1 MRSSA
6 HTSAK
11 QAFIGDLHALM
22 EIPQKNARHFS
33 QCQLSKIGAAVT
45 VVCDVTTL
53 PWRLNGIFAPA
64 IPEPSSTVIN
74 HPPATA
80 DTSVRDV
87 DRDLLVAMRDGQTAG
102 IGELTQ
108 RLQVTATAIRQR
120 IERLLEAR
128 LIDREKSVAGRGR
141 PTYHYCI
148 NNAGRQVIGADPS
161 DLVQAMWEEI
171 LAIEDPQLRDLMLQR
186 VAERLGREYAA
197 QLDDEAPLDER
208 MQRLSALLAS
218 RRVSSDVISSGELP
232 VLDIG
237 TCPFPTLADG
247 TNDHSMCR
255 LEEKVLSEA
264 LGEQLQLSQ
273 CRLDGDACC
282 QFSPAEQTASTDQP
296 QATKQP
302 ASSNHTASNHTA
314 TGSHHANG
322 KVG

>member
-1 MRSSA
+1 LILE
-6 HTSAK
+6 H
-11 QAFIGDLHALM
+11 
-22 EIPQKNARHFS
+22 
-33 QCQLSKIGAAVT
+33 
-45 VVCDVTTL
+45 
-53 PWRLNGIFAPA
+53 
-64 IPEPSSTVIN
+64 SSTVLN
-74 HPPATA
+74 QTPETA
-80 DTSVRDV
+80 EPSIRDV
-87 DRDLLVAMRDGQTAG
+87 DRELLVAMRDGQTAG
-102 IGELTQ
+102 IGELTE

-120 IERLLEAR
+120 IERLLEAG

-148 NNAGRQVIGADPS
+148 NDAGRKVIGADPS

-186 VAERLGREYAA
+186 VAQRLGREYAA
-197 QLDDEAPLDER
+197 QLDDDAPLNER

-247 TNDHSMCR
+247 STDHSMCR

-282 QFSPAEQTASTDQP
+282 QFSPAEQSVSTEQTQSSNASTTNH
-296 QATKQP
+296 QA
-302 ASSNHTASNHTA
+302 S
-314 TGSHHANG
+314 GSHPANG
-322 KVG
+322 QVG